1 MNKFDLSLVSLT
13 AAVMLAAGLAGC
25 ADEKDDLGGG
35 TTSGGTTG
43 TTTGG
48 TTTGGDPG
56 ECVISCSPNPPP
68 PPTSLEDCNP
78 NNPNATYAPV
88 ANVTSVDVGTEGLCL
103 NCRVASPISA
113 FDANVGTFS
122 VETAGLGVAGTI
134 NLNGYGTTNYVS
146 SPTVLRRAG
155 FFVAYPQDSVADVA
169 LLSRVSAFSVNTTG
183 AVVQGP
189 GVQTSD
195 TALSL
200 QLLGLPLLAG
210 QSLAFVS
217 VVTTQPFNGARLD
230 FSPTIGVLAGLNVIE
245 ACISK

>member
-1 MNKFDLSLVSLT
+1 MNKCDLSLVSLT

-25 ADEKDDLGGG
+25 ADENSDLGGG

-56 ECVISCSPNPPP
+56 ECVISCTPNPPP

-88 ANVTSVDVGTEGLCL
+88 ANVTSVDVGTEGLCI
-103 NCRVASPISA
+103 NCRIASPASA
-113 FDANVGTFS
+113 FDGNVSTFS
-122 VETAGLGVAGTI
+122 VETVGVGAAGSIDLT
-134 NLNGYGTTNYVS
+134 GYGTTNYQS

-155 FFVAYPQDSVADVA
+155 FFVAYPQASVADVA
-169 LLSRVSAFSVNTTG
+169 LLSRASAFSVNG
-183 AVVQGP
+183 SGVVVEGP
-189 GVQTSD
+189 GIQSSD

-217 VVTTQPFNGARLD
+217 VVTTQPFSGAKLD
-230 FSPTIGVLAGLNVIE
+230 FSPLLGVLAGLNVIE

>member
-1 MNKFDLSLVSLT
+1 MNKCDLSLVSLT

-25 ADEKDDLGGG
+25 ADENNDLGGG

-43 TTTGG
+43 TTSGG
-48 TTTGGDPG
+48 TTGGDPG
-56 ECVISCSPNPPP
+56 ACVINCSPNPPP

-78 NNPNATYAPV
+78 NNPNATFAPV
-88 ANVTSVDVGTEGLCL
+88 ANVTSVDVGTSGLCI
-103 NCRVASPISA
+103 NCRVSSPLSA
-113 FDANVGTFS
+113 FDANVGTFA
-122 VETAGLGVAGTI
+122 VETAGLGVTGSIDLT
-134 NLNGYGTTNYVS
+134 GYGTTSYES

-169 LLSRVSAFSVNTTG
+169 LLSRASAFSVNGTG
-183 AVVQGP
+183 AIVQGP

-217 VVTTQPFNGARLD
+217 VVTTQPFNGARLE